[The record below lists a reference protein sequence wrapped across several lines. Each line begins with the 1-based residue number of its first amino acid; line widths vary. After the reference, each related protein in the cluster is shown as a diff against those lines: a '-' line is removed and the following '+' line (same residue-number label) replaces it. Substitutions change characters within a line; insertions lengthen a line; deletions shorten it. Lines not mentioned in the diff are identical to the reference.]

1 MTLFMEDKM
10 DIELYDFPTMKDG
23 RIAVEEAYC
32 HLINAYRNGDPLKPE
47 MLDWMDTANTWLMTT
62 GTKL

>member
-1 MTLFMEDKM
+1 ME
-10 DIELYDFPTMKDG
+10 IEIYNFPTMRDG

-32 HLINAYRNGDPLKPE
+32 HLVNAYRNGDPLKPE
-47 MLDWMDTANTWLMTT
+47 MLDWMDSANTWLMTT

>member
-1 MTLFMEDKM
+1 ME
-10 DIELYDFPTMKDG
+10 IETYTFPTMRDG

-32 HLINAYRNGDPLKPE
+32 HLINAYRNGETLKPE

-62 GTKL
+62 GSKL

>member
-1 MTLFMEDKM
+1 ME
-10 DIELYDFPTMKDG
+10 IETYTFPTMQDG

-32 HLINAYRNGDPLKPE
+32 HLINAYRNGDPLVPE

>member
-1 MTLFMEDKM
+1 MNLFMEADM
-10 DIELYDFPTMKDG
+10 EIETYTFPTMQDG

-32 HLINAYRNGDPLKPE
+32 HLINAYRNGDPLVPE

>member
-1 MTLFMEDKM
+1 M